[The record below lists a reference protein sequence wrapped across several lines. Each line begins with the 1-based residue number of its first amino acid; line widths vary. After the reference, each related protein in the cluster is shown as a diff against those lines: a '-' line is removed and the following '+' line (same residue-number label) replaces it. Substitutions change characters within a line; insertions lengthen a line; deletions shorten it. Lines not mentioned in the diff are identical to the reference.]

1 MWPKHSESRQALTCN
16 DQVKDFGHYVKS
28 KGKPCIVNDPSG
40 YHAVNGLE
48 GRGEVLRGQP
58 GGTAVV
64 QESNIN
70 VLPNQNIGD
79 AAHTKENSIQLE
91 LPALLRGGKE
101 VYTVPQT
108 RAMGL
113 GDRDF

>member
-1 MWPKHSESRQALTCN
+1 MGWRIA
-16 DQVKDFGHYVKS
+16 
-28 KGKPCIVNDPSG
+28 
-40 YHAVNGLE
+40 
-48 GRGEVLRGQP
+48 GEVLGGQL

-91 LPALLRGGKE
+91 LPEILRGGKE
-101 VYTVPQT
+101 VYTVPRT
-108 RAMGL
+108 RAMWL
-113 GDRDF
+113 SDQDF